1 MRSAFDI
8 IANVVVQGLDE
19 VRKLIGG
26 VKKVGD
32 TGEDTNKK
40 LRPLRD
46 RLQDL
51 GTLFRDSGDAGGRLG
66 DVLDMVAV
74 TATPAGAGIL
84 GVVGALGLAKLQ
96 FDLIQKSVTTY
107 IENNEQANAAN
118 ERLNNSLVRL
128 NASIVEAIA
137 GENGL
142 AHALNLTADAVDGVT
157 LAVEKDADG
166 MARMVSESA
175 ALGQQMGLLLQPI
188 TSVVSALSSFENI
201 SKNIEDGSLEQ
212 RFRGIANTSES
223 MANRLRGVL
232 GALGQ
237 TGDATENLESALDRF
252 GGASSFV
259 TTASVSLQTAIDQLT
274 MTQDLA
280 TSAADN
286 LAMSTDGLKISLEG
300 VDGVA
305 NTVGGSLVQLAN
317 DTYKLVEAQ
326 DEALRFV
333 QQMRAAAGA
342 GGGVQGPLTPG
353 GKFVA
358 SVKRRGG
365 GGGGRRGKSRAERRQ
380 ESSQAL
386 VDEMFGDLLQDPDFL
401 ATLVPE
407 TEEVVVAPRL
417 STGETVEEFRA
428 RMDGY
433 GTAIKDLKDDLDAL
447 DQEQE
452 ALFQQGFRAG
462 REITLQAK
470 ESFMQLGGSVAFAMG
485 EMAAGASTLKDF
497 GDAMSDLAGQIAGDF
512 GQLFIRLGAGF
523 ILTSPALGAGLIAA
537 GVGLQVLSGF
547 LSGKGSGNR
556 GGGGGR
562 SSAGGAGRDIAR
574 EISRSL
580 RPSGDDGPAVTNI
593 EVVIGGRSIQPEMV
607 SIIDDIARQRRS
619 RYLGRRMGV

>member
-8 IANVVVQGLDE
+8 VANVMVTGLDSI
-19 VRKLIGG
+19 KALTHQ
-26 VKKVGD
+26 VKKLGD
-32 TGEDTNKK
+32 THDETGRK

-46 RLQDL
+46 RIQDV
-51 GTLFRDSGDAGGRLG
+51 GTMFRDSGAAGGQFSE
-66 DVLDMVAV
+66 VLDMVSIA
-74 TATPAGAGIL
+74 TTPAGAGIVGL
-84 GVVGALGLAKLQ
+84 VAIVGGATVALQAGAAMWGIYVENVSSARAQVDETSSAFDRLVVSIMDVTGAGGALTTALAG
-96 FDLIQKSVTTY
+96 V
-107 IENNEQANAAN
+107 
-118 ERLNNSLVRL
+118 ERL
-128 NASIVEAIA
+128 A
-137 GENGL
+137 ENTSNDID
-142 AHALNLTADAVDGVT
+142 ALTAT
-157 LAVEKDADG
+157 
-166 MARMVSESA
+166 AR
-175 ALGQQMGLLLQPI
+175 
-188 TSVVSALSSFENI
+188 EN
-201 SKNIEDGSLEQ
+201 D
-212 RFRGIANTSES
+212 
-223 MANRLRGVL
+223 GVL
-232 GALGQ
+232 GTLASGTLI
-237 TGDATENLESALDRF
+237 TLRSALF
-252 GGASSFV
+252 AVTGAAAPLVGLVLFAGAQEQTRQLEQELNILNN
-259 TTASVSLQTAIDQLT
+259 TT
-274 MTQDLA
+274 
-280 TSAADN
+280 
-286 LAMSTDGLKISLEG
+286 
-300 VDGVA
+300 
-305 NTVGGSLVQLAN
+305 NTVGGAMVSLAN
-317 DTYKLVEAQ
+317 DVLKLADASAQ
-326 DEALRFV
+326 LVAQEEALAFV

-353 GKFVA
+353 GTFTA
-358 SVKRRGG
+358 PVKRRGGG

-407 TEEVVVAPRL
+407 QEEVVVVPRL
-417 STGETVEEFRA
+417 STGETVEEFRG

-433 GTAIKDLKDDLDAL
+433 GAAIKDLKDDLDAL
-447 DQEQE
+447 DLEQE

-470 ESFMQLGGSVAFAMG
+470 ESFMQLGSSVAFAMG

-497 GDAMSDLAGQIAGDF
+497 GDAMADLASRIAGDF

-523 ILTSPALGAGLIAA
+523 ILTAPAVGAGLIAA

>member
-19 VRKLIGG
+19 VKKLIGG

-66 DVLDMVAV
+66 DALDMVAV

-96 FDLIQKSVTTY
+96 FDLIQKSITTY

-128 NASIVEAIA
+128 NASIVEAIV

-142 AHALNLTADAVDGVT
+142 AHALNLTADAVDSVT

-166 MARMVSESA
+166 MARMVSEGA

-188 TSVVSALSSFENI
+188 TSVVNALSSFENI

-212 RFRGIANTSES
+212 KFRGIANTSES
-223 MANRLRGVL
+223 MANTLRGVL

-342 GGGVQGPLTPG
+342 GGGVQGPLTAA

-358 SVKRRGG
+358 PVKRKTT
-365 GGGGRRGKSRAERRQ
+365 GGRRGKSKAERRQ

-417 STGETVEEFRA
+417 STGETVEEFRG

-433 GTAIKDLKDDLDAL
+433 GAAIKDLKDDLDAL
-447 DQEQE
+447 DLEQE

-607 SIIDDIARQRRS
+607 AIIDDIARQRRS